1 MKKIFITFAF
11 FFIFLIIFN
20 RGAYAW
26 KETDCSNLKLTFQ
39 NNNYQAYNCLTHNYG
54 NSKAE
59 FLDID
64 NFNGSP
70 YERIIIRHDFFITS
84 NVYWTSDWA
93 YQTLKNENLKDL
105 IHLYQLGSI
114 INLDYN
120 ETKLDGYGAYY
131 KKYETSLGT
140 GFIIAR
146 QDRSSTFSLGYFTE
160 NINKSIDVKLIK
172 DLYTSI
178 NIPGII
184 KATYSNTNPK
194 KYNSESSSNSNNA
207 NESFADFCKNSNLGD
222 LSKEVAELCIEE
234 LSLK

>member
-1 MKKIFITFAF
+1 M
-11 FFIFLIIFN
+11 
-20 RGAYAW
+20 
-26 KETDCSNLKLTFQ
+26 
-39 NNNYQAYNCLTHNYG
+39 
-54 NSKAE
+54 
-59 FLDID
+59 
-64 NFNGSP
+64 
-70 YERIIIRHDFFITS
+70 
-84 NVYWTSDWA
+84 
-93 YQTLKNENLKDL
+93 
-105 IHLYQLGSI
+105 
-114 INLDYN
+114 DYN

-194 KYNSESSSNSNNA
+194 KYNSKSSSNSNNA